1 MYRVAGK
8 GVLGISKICT
18 EPPVLGQIPES
29 MVVARG
35 MVCVEGL
42 AGWGMCGINKIFT
55 EPRA

>member
-1 MYRVAGK
+1 M
-8 GVLGISKICT
+8 LSISKICT
-18 EPPVLGQIPES
+18 ESLVLGQIPES

-42 AGWGMCGINKIFT
+42 AGWGMCAINKICT